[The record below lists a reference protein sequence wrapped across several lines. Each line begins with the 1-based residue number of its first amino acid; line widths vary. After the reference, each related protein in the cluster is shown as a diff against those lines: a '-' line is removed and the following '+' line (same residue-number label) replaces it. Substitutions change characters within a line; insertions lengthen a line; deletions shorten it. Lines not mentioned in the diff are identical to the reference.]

1 MPPEKMEVLQFAVKY
16 ALLNTTD
23 KHEYMR
29 CMKSD
34 DLIENIIKSCVDV
47 WKLEM
52 PADSDVTKEYSL
64 RLDQSD
70 LLITKEN
77 VAEIRNGIVLKLTWT
92 PRRTVKEIL
101 DNLRTHGNVGIDVL
115 LSNLNAENRE
125 FLDIFMVEHDG
136 IGIILNRVTYDLD
149 THEDSETINSLL
161 DALALFTRY
170 NNILERYEAKEKE
183 TKLVTNLCQ
192 GLDSWNSGIRLQRA
206 ATLLTVIQK
215 SLFLARG
222 PYLA

>member
-1 MPPEKMEVLQFAVKY
+1 M
-16 ALLNTTD
+16 
-23 KHEYMR
+23 
-29 CMKSD
+29 
-34 DLIENIIKSCVDV
+34 
-47 WKLEM
+47 
-52 PADSDVTKEYSL
+52 
-64 RLDQSD
+64 
-70 LLITKEN
+70 
-77 VAEIRNGIVLKLTWT
+77 
-92 PRRTVKEIL
+92 KEIL